1 MKPNSQ
7 PLNEESANQLQ
18 VHIPA
23 DLNYEYRNI
32 TQVFGGAG
40 EVVIEFGVRHH
51 SLPNHVN
58 VYDRLV
64 MTPDNAFHLMKQVEQ
79 VLIGLRQHAQ
89 QQQQQK
95 APPGPGESVN

>member
-1 MKPNSQ
+1 MEPNTQ
-7 PLNEESANQLQ
+7 APNEEGGNQLQ

-58 VYDRLV
+58 VYDRVV

-79 VLIGLRQHAQ
+79 VLIGLQQHS
-89 QQQQQK
+89 QK
-95 APPGPGESVN
+95 TKSPPGPGESVN